1 MAAVGGLPDQVEGDA
16 DSVVYH
22 HQQLEDPVGGAT
34 AVQEEPLQSMIL
46 ALINTVC

>member
-22 HQQLEDPVGGAT
+22 HQQLEHPVGGAI
-34 AVQEEPLQSMIL
+34 AVQEEPTTIL
-46 ALINTVC
+46 